1 MQRVVLDA
9 NVLYPAPLRD
19 SLMHLTLTRAFQAH
33 WTNQIHDEWTRNL
46 KRVRPEITNAQLQ
59 RIRDLMNHHAR
70 DALVTGFE
78 KRIRGLTLPDPDD
91 RHVLAA
97 AIHVSAT
104 HIVTFNLKD
113 FPKSNLEPHGIRAI
127 HPDAFLLEVLRS
139 YPANT
144 VLAVTRQWQSMK
156 SPAVSL
162 PELLV
167 IFERQGLA
175 KFAQQL
181 RLDMVALIGPQV
193 E

>member
-19 SLMHLTLTRAFQAH
+19 SLMHLRLTRAFQAH

-113 FPKSNLEPHGIRAI
+113 FYEKQPRVTRYPSHSSRCVSARGATQLPSQYRAGGHSPVAI
-127 HPDAFLLEVLRS
+127 HEIAS
-139 YPANT
+139 G
-144 VLAVTRQWQSMK
+144 QS
-156 SPAVSL
+156 A
-162 PELLV
+162 
-167 IFERQGLA
+167 R
-175 KFAQQL
+175 
-181 RLDMVALIGPQV
+181 VAGDF
-193 E
+193 

>member
-19 SLMHLTLTRAFQAH
+19 LLMHLTLTRAFQAH
-33 WTNQIHDEWTRNL
+33 WTNQIHDEWTRNVQ
-46 KRVRPEITNAQLQ
+46 RVRLEMTNAQLQ
-59 RIRDLMNHHAR
+59 RIRALMNHHAR

-97 AIHVSAT
+97 ATHVSAT
-104 HIVTFNLKD
+104 RIVTFNLKD
-113 FPKSNLEPHGIRAI
+113 FPNSDLEPHGVLAI
-127 HPDAFLLEVLRS
+127 HPDAFLLEVLGS
-139 YPANT
+139 HSANT
-144 VLAVTRQWQSMK
+144 VLAVNRQWQSMK
-156 SPAVSL
+156 APAVSL
-162 PELLV
+162 LELLN

-181 RLDMVALIGPQV
+181 RLEMNELIEVDAQ
-193 E
+193 

>member
-19 SLMHLTLTRAFQAH
+19 LLMHLTLARAFQAH
-33 WTNQIHDEWTRNL
+33 WTKLIHDEWTRNVL
-46 KRVRPEITNAQLQ
+46 RVHPELTAARLQ
-59 RIRDLMNHHAR
+59 RTSDLMNHHAK
-70 DALVTGFE
+70 DALVTRFE

-97 AIHVSAT
+97 AIHVSAIR
-104 HIVTFNLKD
+104 IVTFNLKD
-113 FPKSNLEPHGIRAI
+113 FPKSDLEPHGVRAI
-127 HPDAFLLEVLRS
+127 HPDAFLLEVLRD

-144 VLAVTRQWQSMK
+144 VVAVTRQWQSMK

-167 IFERQGLA
+167 IFERQGLV

-181 RLDMVALIGPQV
+181 RQEMVALIEPQA

>member
-9 NVLYPAPLRD
+9 NVLYPTPLRD
-19 SLMHLTLTRAFQAH
+19 LLMHLTLTRAFQAY
-33 WTNQIHDEWTRNL
+33 WTNLIHDEWTRNVQ
-46 KRVRPEITNAQLQ
+46 RVRPEITNAQLQ
-59 RIRDLMNHHAR
+59 RIRDLMNHYAR

-104 HIVTFNLKD
+104 RIVTFNLKD
-113 FPKSNLEPHGIRAI
+113 FPKRDLKPHGVRAI
-127 HPDAFLLEVLRS
+127 HPDVFLLEVLRDF
-139 YPANT
+139 PVNA

-156 SPAVSL
+156 APAVSL
-162 PELLV
+162 PELLI
-167 IFERQGLA
+167 IFERQGLK

-181 RLDMVALIGPQV
+181 RLEMVALTK
-193 E
+193 